1 MARTTVSVDDEL
13 LQEARRALG
22 TTGISDNGQRVN
34 AALAAAVRQAGL
46 AEFDVRLFDITDDEL
61 ATARADRLIRSG
73 DLPGPESK

>member
-22 TTGISDNGQRVN
+22 TTGISDTVN

-46 AEFDVRLFDITDDEL
+46 AEFDVRLFDITDDDL
-61 ATARADRLIRSG
+61 ATARADRFIRGG
-73 DLPGPESK
+73 DRPGPEST

>member
-22 TTGISDNGQRVN
+22 TTGISDTVN

-61 ATARADRLIRSG
+61 ATARAGRLIRSG